1 MDKIIIIVMS
11 IVLIACGGGGSS
23 GGSNNGI
30 SSVAQSSS
38 QAVTDPTANPISATI
53 TLVSRENTPY
63 LAYALLDTLDFTKN
77 YPQDL
82 REVLSDISLLEVG
95 ETTGECQNKN
105 SKYTLKLNST
115 RSKIIEIYTQ
125 CDFGTGSIIDGVKST
140 EIIYGVEEDHII
152 QIFDKVKFRSVLNS
166 EEFDEFDGKME
177 FFGKLNEFNLT
188 EKKFSVLLDVS
199 ITTQEEGTLKL
210 DDAEFVLGIRSD
222 GGVFSGVSKMSGKA
236 EWVGQ
241 GGFKFDF
248 DNETSSVQLAG
259 STVSTGRVSYEN
271 GIFINWDEDG
281 DGHSEAQLFTE
292 RSLSDLLISQ
302 TRQIIKTG
310 YPEYKLDQP
319 ELYFARGN
327 NISIDISKAYTN
339 TTLSLLDYSI
349 RVDGDINPNGN
360 WIQTGL
366 GKFQISF
373 PNNTEDRFYDLVFV
387 IKDTQNTVFE
397 IPTKLF
403 VGSDF
408 DGDSVPDMY
417 DQDDDNDSAKD
428 ENDLY
433 PFDVSESADTDNDG
447 LPDNK
452 DSDADNDGVPNFV
465 DYSPLNSTNCI
476 SENTTTCYLYYYI
489 EPKILDE
496 NGILYFE
503 PFSSNYG
510 VYQSKS
516 FIYRLNINTDQYLIP
531 VPLSTDTSVQYK
543 LMNNKVYFRSWVN
556 KDAFLYTLKAV
567 DIESFEQ
574 TTLFETDKIFVL
586 NYVEPTHVVISKQRT
601 PATVDLYVESYNLQ
615 GEQISFMPV
624 YVGNDRRKPVLDPK
638 SVENCVNAITTS
650 AEGFLYIYQFYLD
663 PSPCD
668 DGPVSKKSLS
678 KQYIYYK
685 NNIHLA
691 QDNSLFLSL
700 PEHQYFEWIS
710 DKFFLVQNEVVKL
723 FNLSGN
729 SLQEFVIP
737 EGETFYKALTN
748 STTVVLV
755 TREYNK
761 GKTHIRTFDSNFI
774 LSKEIQY

>member
-1 MDKIIIIVMS
+1 MGKIIIIAIS
-11 IVLIACGGGGSS
+11 IVLIACGGGGS
-23 GGSNNGI
+23 NNGI
-30 SSVAQSSS
+30 SSVVQSSS

-53 TLVSRENTPY
+53 TSVSRENTPY

-82 REVLSDISLLEVG
+82 REVLSDISLLKVG

-105 SKYTLKLNST
+105 SKYTLELNST

-199 ITTQEEGTLKL
+199 VTTQEEGTLKI

-222 GGVFSGVSKMSGKA
+222 GGLFSGVSKMSGKA

-248 DNETSSVQLAG
+248 DNETSSVQLTG
-259 STVSTGRVSYEN
+259 STVSTGRVSYEK

-281 DGHSEAQLFTE
+281 DGQGEAQLFTE
-292 RSLSDLLISQ
+292 RSLSDLLTSQ

-465 DYSPLNSTNCI
+465 DYSPLDSTNCI

-510 VYQSKS
+510 VYQAWS
-516 FIYRLNINTDQYLIP
+516 FIYRFNVNTQEYLAP
-531 VPLSTDTSVQYK
+531 VPISTDINIKYA
-543 LMNNKVYFRSWVN
+543 LMNNKFYFVYRVYGETPTYS
-556 KDAFLYTLKAV
+556 LISM
-567 DIESFEQ
+567 DIENLNQ
-574 TTLFETDKIFVL
+574 LNLFETDKAFFI
-586 NYVEPTHVVISKQRT
+586 NYVEPTHIVISKYLSR
-601 PATVDLYVESYNLQ
+601 ATTDFYAESYTLSGQ
-615 GEQISFMPV
+615 LISTIPIYGEDSRDQ
-624 YVGNDRRKPVLDPK
+624 RRVFVPN
-638 SVENCVNAITTS
+638 SVENCEEVITTTT
-650 AEGFLYIYQFYLD
+650 EGFLYLYKDYE
-663 PSPCD
+663 SPNNCYS
-668 DGPVSKKSLS
+668 GPVSKKSLNS
-678 KQYIYYK
+678 QYIYYNK
-685 NNIHLA
+685 NIHLA

-700 PEHQYFEWIS
+700 PDHQYFEWIS
-710 DKFFLVQNEVVKL
+710 DKFFLIQNEAVKL
-723 FNLSGN
+723 FDLSGN

-748 STTVVLV
+748 SSTVVLV